1 MTDRT
6 FKNGLSSF
14 LIVCL
19 CIKCLIVS
27 KYKNRDTTITAF
39 IHIIFLEIK
48 SVFISSC
55 FIAIIQ
61 IKLRND
67 MKNVKGIPKLKAMA
81 PAVSS
86 AENSAIF
93 SFLENIDI

>member
-1 MTDRT
+1 MEWID
-6 FKNGLSSF
+6 
-14 LIVCL
+14 
-19 CIKCLIVS
+19 
-27 KYKNRDTTITAF
+27 
-39 IHIIFLEIK
+39 
-48 SVFISSC
+48 

-93 SFLENIDI
+93 SFLENIYI